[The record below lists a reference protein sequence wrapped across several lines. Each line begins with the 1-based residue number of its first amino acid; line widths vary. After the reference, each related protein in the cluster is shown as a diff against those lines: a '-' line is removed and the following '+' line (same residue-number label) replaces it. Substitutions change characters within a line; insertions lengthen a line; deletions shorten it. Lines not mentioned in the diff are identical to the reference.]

1 MAESVIQ
8 IKSGIMIN
16 VNLSAKKHCTCEK
29 HNICNPATCDCE
41 NGKHLASIIDN
52 SMITCDE
59 IIDAKA
65 KSYDEVKKKT
75 VTTSLMQK
83 MQFVIPKISIFYL
96 YFY

>member
-16 VNLSAKKHCTCEK
+16 VSLSAKKHRICEK
-29 HNICNPATCDCE
+29 HDIWNPATCDCE

-65 KSYDEVKKKT
+65 KSHDEVKKKQLQQ
-75 VTTSLMQK
+75 V
-83 MQFVIPKISIFYL
+83 
-96 YFY
+96 